1 MNREGHMLTPI
12 NDDAG
17 RARHISEHVGN
28 IRKRIER
35 EGANEPIKSGLDD
48 LDRVIGGFYPGELI
62 VVGGRPGMGKTGFAL
77 GIVRQFAGDSKPVL
91 YFGLGAES
99 GDQLTARLCGF
110 ESLEKS
116 DDRRTLAGW
125 QHWFL
130 DSQAQLN
137 EKLPIYIDDDPNIDI
152 DELCRRVRLHSE
164 HVERVELV
172 VVENLHLLCVA
183 QGIEQRKWPAKMLEI
198 TKKLKALAEEIQITI
213 LVNTALKRK
222 MERRASK
229 IPLLTDMQSDFRFH
243 VDLVLLLYRESCY
256 SNQEWSENRAMVIVA
271 WDRISPIK
279 TGFFE
284 KHVFLKFED
293 GQFVAY

>member
-1 MNREGHMLTPI
+1 
-12 NDDAG
+12 
-17 RARHISEHVGN
+17 
-28 IRKRIER
+28 
-35 EGANEPIKSGLDD
+35 
-48 LDRVIGGFYPGELI
+48 
-62 VVGGRPGMGKTGFAL
+62 
-77 GIVRQFAGDSKPVL
+77 
-91 YFGLGAES
+91 
-99 GDQLTARLCGF
+99 
-110 ESLEKS
+110 
-116 DDRRTLAGW
+116 
-125 QHWFL
+125 
-130 DSQAQLN
+130 
-137 EKLPIYIDDDPNIDI
+137 
-152 DELCRRVRLHSE
+152 
-164 HVERVELV
+164 
-172 VVENLHLLCVA
+172 
-183 QGIEQRKWPAKMLEI
+183 MLEI